1 METLSNFPT
10 VSLVE
15 NGKATSRNLQE
26 ILESSPKT
34 LLYFYPK
41 DHTPGC
47 TLEGQDFSRLLPEF
61 KTKGVQVI
69 GVSKDSDTSH
79 LHFQQSCSIRLPLIS
94 DTGELCDIFS
104 VMGEKN
110 MY

>member
-15 NGKATSRNLQE
+15 NGKATSRNLKE

-41 DHTPGC
+41 DNTPGC
-47 TLEGQDFSRLLPEF
+47 TLEGQDFSRLLRDF
-61 KTKGVQVI
+61 KAKGIQVI

-79 LHFQQSCSIRLPLIS
+79 LHFQQSCSISLPLIS